1 MFEYVIVAAPVPPVT
16 DTVPAV
22 SAVPVVAE
30 CGTRVEYV
38 LSEYK
43 PLEADSLELLVE
55 PIVKTRSAFPP
66 MTIFAA
72 PALSFAISTDATEP
86 SEEVL

>member
-22 SAVPVVAE
+22 SAVAVVEE
-30 CGTRVEYV
+30 CATRVEYE

-43 PLEADSLELLVE
+43 PLAAD
-55 PIVKTRSAFPP
+55 I
-66 MTIFAA
+66 
-72 PALSFAISTDATEP
+72 D
-86 SEEVL
+86 